1 MKRKD
6 LLQYLIQNGCVFERE
21 GKNHSLF
28 YNPKTNKSA
37 TVPRHKEINNF
48 TAGAI
53 CKDLCIP
60 IIKIK

>member
-6 LLQYLIQNGCVFERE
+6 LLRYLIQNGCVFERE

-28 YNPKTNKSA
+28 YNPKTSKSA

-48 TAGAI
+48 TAEAI

>member
-37 TVPRHKEINNF
+37 TVPMHKEINNF
-48 TAGAI
+48 TAEAI

-60 IIKIK
+60 TIKIK